1 MYTPNLFL
9 TCSTSTCHFD
19 DLGQMLLFQTL
30 EILHTG
36 AISQMKLLSQQLGV
50 KDENATTSCSCPF
63 SVQMRWGRN
72 RQEAF
77 FVKRKRT
84 ANGDAKGRCLRR
96 ESERRYGQS
105 NATWNQQDING
116 QGDAS
121 SKLFWVFLS
130 GKDQCYLYVWIIF
143 FYAKAKK
150 TINFPFRLLSP
161 LKQKKPQMFFWGQH
175 ASKTIGDSWD

>member
-105 NATWNQQDING
+105 NAT
-116 QGDAS
+116 
-121 SKLFWVFLS
+121 
-130 GKDQCYLYVWIIF
+130 
-143 FYAKAKK
+143 
-150 TINFPFRLLSP
+150 
-161 LKQKKPQMFFWGQH
+161 
-175 ASKTIGDSWD
+175 

>member
-63 SVQMRWGRN
+63 SVQMRWGRT
-72 RQEAF
+72 RQKAF
-77 FVKRKRT
+77 FVERKRT
-84 ANGDAKGRCLRR
+84 ANEGAKGRCLRR

-130 GKDQCYLYVWIIF
+130 GKDQCYLYVCRVWKDHF
-143 FYAKAKK
+143 
-150 TINFPFRLLSP
+150 LLC
-161 LKQKKPQMFFWGQH
+161 KGEK
-175 ASKTIGDSWD
+175 DD